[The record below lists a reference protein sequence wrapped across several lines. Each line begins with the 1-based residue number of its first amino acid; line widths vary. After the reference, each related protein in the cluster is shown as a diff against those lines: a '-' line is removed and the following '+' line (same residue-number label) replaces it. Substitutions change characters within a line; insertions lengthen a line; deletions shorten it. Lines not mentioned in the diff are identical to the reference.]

1 MYDKTNYDKFYM
13 YSEKYINIGYEVN
26 ILNFDVKNLP
36 SIFTDLNDLVE
47 NLPKTPTPELYI
59 YEVKNVE
66 IGTMET
72 TKHGLCIKSKKFTI
86 DNIINLFN
94 QNPEIIK
101 ILPHW
106 LIEIHLKSEFGD
118 DSTLKEFAL
127 NNIEKL
133 KEIKEAEE
141 KYYRS
146 WEDN

>member
-1 MYDKTNYDKFYM
+1 
-13 YSEKYINIGYEVN
+13 
-26 ILNFDVKNLP
+26 
-36 SIFTDLNDLVE
+36 
-47 NLPKTPTPELYI
+47 
-59 YEVKNVE
+59 
-66 IGTMET
+66 MET